1 MRAPETVEEVLDLT
15 GADTPVHSAS
25 AVKNGWS
32 RIVEGAVRHGEV
44 IVTNHSRPEVV
55 VVDVGVYADLVRRI
69 QAKDPLE
76 ILRADFDHRFAAL
89 NTRAGADK
97 LHRIAAAGIPAGTPR
112 EAIRKSGRRGS
123 VR

>member
-1 MRAPETVEEVLDLT
+1 MRTRETLEEVLDLT

-25 AVKNGWS
+25 AVKNGWG

-55 VVDVGVYADLVRRI
+55 VIDVGVYADLVRRAR
-69 QAKDPLE
+69 AKDPLE
-76 ILRADFDHRFAAL
+76 VLRADFDHRFAAL

-97 LHRIAAAGIPAGTPR
+97 LRKIIATGIPAASPR
-112 EAIRKSGRRGS
+112 KAVRTSGKRGLM
-123 VR
+123 R